1 MAVFSPFIQVRIYF
15 GYGHTFISTLGIEE
29 LRNLLFNKLIF
40 QSADSSTRLLTHWI
54 IDNSIDK
61 HNNRSAV
68 PKISILNALFTGLTI
83 ESFANIQPNHSDF
96 QIFAQLDRIK
106 HPYFRIFPRVF
117 RSAVWVQSGFSHDF
131 CCNKLIQ
138 HCASVIICRMFTR
151 TQQGV
156 F

>member
-68 PKISILNALFTGLTI
+68 PKISILNALFAGLTI
-83 ESFANIQPNHSDF
+83 KSFANIQSNHSDF
-96 QIFAQLDRIK
+96 QIFASLDRIK

-117 RSAVWVQSGFSHDF
+117 HFLSCLRADKSHNF
-131 CCNKLIQ
+131 CSNKPIP
-138 HCASVIICRMFTR
+138 HCKH
-151 TQQGV
+151 QL
-156 F
+156 

>member
-68 PKISILNALFTGLTI
+68 PKISILNALFAGLPI
-83 ESFANIQPNHSDF
+83 KSFANIQSNHSDF
-96 QIFAQLDRIK
+96 QIFASLDRIK
-106 HPYFRIFPRVF
+106 HPYFRIFLRVF
-117 RSAVWVQSGFSHDF
+117 SRLFWLHADKSHNF
-131 CCNKLIQ
+131 VATNLLRIANQ
-138 HCASVIICRMFTR
+138 L
-151 TQQGV
+151 
-156 F
+156 

>member
-1 MAVFSPFIQVRIYF
+1 MDMAVFSPFIQVRIYF

-68 PKISILNALFTGLTI
+68 PKISILNALFAGLTI
-83 ESFANIQPNHSDF
+83 KSFANIQSNHSDF
-96 QIFAQLDRIK
+96 QMFASLDRIK
-106 HPYFRIFPRVF
+106 YLYFRIFPLVF
-117 RSAVWVQSGFSHDF
+117 LLLFWCRADESHNF
-131 CCNKLIQ
+131 CGKKPIQ
-138 HCASVIICRMFTR
+138 HSKQSVIICRMFT
-151 TQQGV
+151 
-156 F
+156 

>member
-1 MAVFSPFIQVRIYF
+1 MDMAVFSPFIQVRIYF

-68 PKISILNALFTGLTI
+68 PKISILNALFAGLTI
-83 ESFANIQPNHSDF
+83 KSVATREVADNYREKSVGCWLFLCG
-96 QIFAQLDRIK
+96 QIR
-106 HPYFRIFPRVF
+106 P
-117 RSAVWVQSGFSHDF
+117 
-131 CCNKLIQ
+131 
-138 HCASVIICRMFTR
+138 
-151 TQQGV
+151 
-156 F
+156 